1 MILLVEDDP
10 GILKMARMM
19 LERLGYAVL
28 TANSPNEA
36 MEMARKHSG
45 TIHLLMTDVVMPQ
58 INGKDL
64 AEQVLKIRSETRTLF
79 MSGYTANAI
88 AHHGILDEGVH
99 FIEKPFMA
107 DSLARKLREVLGG
120 VRS

>member
-1 MILLVEDDP
+1 MILLV
-10 GILKMARMM
+10 
-19 LERLGYAVL
+19 
-28 TANSPNEA
+28 
-36 MEMARKHSG
+36 
-45 TIHLLMTDVVMPQ
+45 
-58 INGKDL
+58 
-64 AEQVLKIRSETRTLF
+64 SETRTLF